1 MLSCTGARTS
11 VAKFAPVTAVTEVA
25 LPASRF
31 QYRTFTSTNSVRSE
45 PDFVC
50 TTDINKPPSEKIDR
64 LADEVLALNFLEMNQ
79 LMRYLQVG
87 SHRSDNVSTD

>member
-87 SHRSDNVSTD
+87 SHRSDNVCTD